1 MRAVDFR
8 SFKKPAEVKKFIETM
23 MNEKLRGTG
32 ITSSAAIFLIE
43 LEPGMV
49 LTNSELAEKVGV
61 TMALSTRVT
70 RQLQD
75 MGLVENEPR
84 GRSCGIHLTPEGE
97 RVRTVVKECAERL
110 AGKGLHISYIRQ
122 CRLTAVA
129 APAVCPELVVSIQ
142 VVPVEAGYGV
152 VATLSD
158 AERTYME
165 YKGEMTV

>member
-1 MRAVDFR
+1 MRAVEFR

-97 RVRTVVKECAERL
+97 RVRTVVKECAESCLEYLFSDFTDEEISQMESFYERMDVRIDSYW
-110 AGKGLHISYIRQ
+110 KGR
-122 CRLTAVA
+122 
-129 APAVCPELVVSIQ
+129 
-142 VVPVEAGYGV
+142 G
-152 VATLSD
+152 SD
-158 AERTYME
+158 
-165 YKGEMTV
+165 

>member
-70 RQLQD
+70 RRLQD

-97 RVRTVVKECAERL
+97 RVRTVVKECAESCFEYLFSDFTDEEISQMESFYERMDVRIDSYW
-110 AGKGLHISYIRQ
+110 KGR
-122 CRLTAVA
+122 
-129 APAVCPELVVSIQ
+129 
-142 VVPVEAGYGV
+142 G
-152 VATLSD
+152 SD
-158 AERTYME
+158 
-165 YKGEMTV
+165 

>member
-49 LTNSELAEKVGV
+49 LTNSELAEKAGV

-97 RVRTVVKECAERL
+97 RVRTVVKECAESCLEYLFSDFTDEEISQMESFYERMDVRIDSYW
-110 AGKGLHISYIRQ
+110 KGR
-122 CRLTAVA
+122 
-129 APAVCPELVVSIQ
+129 
-142 VVPVEAGYGV
+142 G
-152 VATLSD
+152 SD
-158 AERTYME
+158 
-165 YKGEMTV
+165 

>member
-32 ITSSAAIFLIE
+32 ITSSATIFLIE

-97 RVRTVVKECAERL
+97 RVRTVVKECAESCLEYLFSDFTDEEISQMESFYERMDVRIDSYW
-110 AGKGLHISYIRQ
+110 KGR
-122 CRLTAVA
+122 
-129 APAVCPELVVSIQ
+129 
-142 VVPVEAGYGV
+142 G
-152 VATLSD
+152 SD
-158 AERTYME
+158 
-165 YKGEMTV
+165 

>member
-1 MRAVDFR
+1 MMAVDFR

-97 RVRTVVKECAERL
+97 RVRTVVKECAESCLEYLFSDFTDEEISQMESFYERMDVRIDSYW
-110 AGKGLHISYIRQ
+110 KGR
-122 CRLTAVA
+122 
-129 APAVCPELVVSIQ
+129 
-142 VVPVEAGYGV
+142 G
-152 VATLSD
+152 SD
-158 AERTYME
+158 
-165 YKGEMTV
+165 

>member
-75 MGLVENEPR
+75 MELVENEPR

-97 RVRTVVKECAERL
+97 RVRTVVKECAESCLEYLFSDFTDEEISQMESFYERMDVRIDSYW
-110 AGKGLHISYIRQ
+110 KGR
-122 CRLTAVA
+122 
-129 APAVCPELVVSIQ
+129 
-142 VVPVEAGYGV
+142 G
-152 VATLSD
+152 SD
-158 AERTYME
+158 
-165 YKGEMTV
+165 

>member
-97 RVRTVVKECAERL
+97 RVRTVVKECAESCLEYLFSDFTDEEISQMESFYERMDVRIDSYW
-110 AGKGLHISYIRQ
+110 KGR
-122 CRLTAVA
+122 
-129 APAVCPELVVSIQ
+129 
-142 VVPVEAGYGV
+142 G
-152 VATLSD
+152 SD
-158 AERTYME
+158 
-165 YKGEMTV
+165 